1 MHTNMCSM
9 TAQGSAR
16 ARFRRAL
23 RGGDAFMVVTAAHQ
37 VENMSVTEAFA
48 VVLVLATRRDPRRAR
63 AAGRLAQR
71 AALEQ
76 AAARRLHDELAP
88 VLDRLNKGDA
98 TAADHAAAILERA
111 GFRGAEREV
120 RERRE
125 ADGR

>member
-1 MHTNMCSM
+1 
-9 TAQGSAR
+9 
-16 ARFRRAL
+16 
-23 RGGDAFMVVTAAHQ
+23 MVVTAAHQ

-63 AAGRLAQR
+63 AAHRLAQR

-76 AAARRLHDELAP
+76 AAAQRLHDELAP
-88 VLDRLNKGDA
+88 VLDRLNKGDT

-111 GFRGAEREV
+111 GFRGAGREV

-125 ADGR
+125 ADGRASHSSL

>member
-1 MHTNMCSM
+1 
-9 TAQGSAR
+9 
-16 ARFRRAL
+16 
-23 RGGDAFMVVTAAHQ
+23 MVVTAAHQ

-48 VVLVLATRRDPRRAR
+48 VVLVLATRRDPRRGR
-63 AAGRLAQR
+63 AARRLADR

-76 AAARRLHDELAP
+76 AAAQRLHDELAP

-125 ADGR
+125 ADGRSSSG